1 MKRLFVDTG
10 AWYALVDRN
19 DPDHK
24 EAGDFLR
31 RNNIPL
37 LTTNFVFDETIT
49 LIRNRLGWDVARAFG
64 QKLKDSNFVTLAA
77 IKDTDEERA
86 WEIFLKYKDK
96 DFSYTDCTSFAFMER
111 SKVDAAFSFDSH
123 FKAMRFHVLPGL

>member
-10 AWYALVDRN
+10 AWYAVVDKK

-24 EAGDFLR
+24 EVAAFIK
-31 RNNIPL
+31 NNKIPP

-49 LIRNRLGWDVARAFG
+49 LIRSRLGWSVAKEFG
-64 QKLKDSNFVTLAA
+64 EKLKSSAFVSIVAV
-77 IKDTDEERA
+77 KDEDEERA

-96 DFSYTDCTSFAFMER
+96 DFSYTDCTSFAIMER
-111 SKVDAAFSFDSH
+111 LKIDTAFSFDNH
-123 FKAMRFHVLPGL
+123 FRVIGFKVLP